1 MIKKQVS
8 RERGRG
14 RGSGRDAVRE
24 LKTIQQIE
32 INEAKQ
38 STDRKKEIQA
48 HGQTDTIATHTHTQ
62 GLKKEDAIPNPQRY
76 SPFLSEN

>member
-8 RERGRG
+8 RERGRERG
-14 RGSGRDAVRE
+14 RGRGAERE

-48 HGQTDTIATHTHTQ
+48 HGQTDTIATHTH
-62 GLKKEDAIPNPQRY
+62 KD
-76 SPFLSEN
+76 